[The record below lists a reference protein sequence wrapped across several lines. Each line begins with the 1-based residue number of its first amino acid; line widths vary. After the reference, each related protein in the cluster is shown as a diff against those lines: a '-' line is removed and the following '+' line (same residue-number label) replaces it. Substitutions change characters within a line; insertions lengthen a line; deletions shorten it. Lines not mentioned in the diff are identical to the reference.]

1 MSVIEL
7 FANWGGK
14 GESSDRIK
22 CDQNNSL
29 LLSSQ
34 NTGYDSWEVKEK
46 LEIEQLR
53 PLFSS

>member
-7 FANWGGK
+7 FANWGWK
-14 GESSDRIK
+14 GESPDRIK

-29 LLSSQ
+29 LLNSL
-34 NTGYDSWEVKEK
+34 NTGYDSWEVEEK
-46 LEIEQLR
+46 LEIQQLR